1 MRLMNT
7 WMSAS
12 EDERLVKSNEEQ
24 HTQLKGKNKQAEAHE
39 AKILL
44 LIKAHCQPDERL
56 FNECIW

>member
-12 EDERLVKSNEEQ
+12 EDERLIKANEEQ
-24 HTQLKGKNKQAEAHE
+24 YAQLKEKNKQDEAHE
-39 AKILL
+39 AKILAM
-44 LIKAHCQPDERL
+44 IRAHCQPDERL